1 MKVNFFQLFKLKYQ
15 TGTVVWLSGQCLGLA
30 IQQSSLGFKFL
41 SDHLLGLLSVI
52 PSSNPLPRLCVNSHW
67 LPPASWVFLIL
78 PLCSVWV
85 ISCYKSF
92 EWGACRLAGQFKH
105 CVTTGG
111 HFAGACVHLLND
123 NSVGASNLIAGNRK
137 NSRKGTVLLKT
148 IWLVLWLPYF
158 PTKNFSVTKM
168 GRFLRGFFT
177 CRFFSSRFSWPFKDF
192 QDSTPKSHVP
202 L

>member
-1 MKVNFFQLFKLKYQ
+1 M
-15 TGTVVWLSGQCLGLA
+15 WLSGQCLGLA

-52 PSSNPLPRLCVNSHW
+52 PCSNPLPRLCVNSHW

-105 CVTTGG
+105 CVTTGR

-137 NSRKGTVLLKT
+137 NSRKGTVLLKA

-158 PTKNFSVTKM
+158 PTKIFSVTKM
-168 GRFLRGFFT
+168 GRFLRGLFT
-177 CRFFSSRFSWPFKDF
+177 CRFFFSSRFSWPFKDF

>member
-1 MKVNFFQLFKLKYQ
+1 M
-15 TGTVVWLSGQCLGLA
+15 WLSGQCLGLA

-52 PSSNPLPRLCVNSHW
+52 PCSNPLPRLCVNSHW

-137 NSRKGTVLLKT
+137 NSRKGTVLLKA

-202 L
+202 V

>member
-1 MKVNFFQLFKLKYQ
+1 M
-15 TGTVVWLSGQCLGLA
+15 WLSGQCLGLA

-92 EWGACRLAGQFKH
+92 EWGACRLTGQFKH

-137 NSRKGTVLLKT
+137 NSRYGSFKSHLVGALITVLSYK
-148 IWLVLWLPYF
+148 
-158 PTKNFSVTKM
+158 K
-168 GRFLRGFFT
+168 FLRDENGT
-177 CRFFSSRFSWPFKDF
+177 L
-192 QDSTPKSHVP
+192 STRVFH

>member
-1 MKVNFFQLFKLKYQ
+1 M
-15 TGTVVWLSGQCLGLA
+15 WLSGQCLGLA

-137 NSRKGTVLLKT
+137 KLAWRYRSFKNHLVGALITVLSYK
-148 IWLVLWLPYF
+148 
-158 PTKNFSVTKM
+158 K
-168 GRFLRGFFT
+168 FLRDENGT
-177 CRFFSSRFSWPFKDF
+177 L
-192 QDSTPKSHVP
+192 STRVFH